1 MRGNTKI
8 IGSLLLICLLILC
21 FSTVSNA
28 AIEIKPIYTNVNG
41 NKYTK
46 IHDNITVSTA
56 YQYCYDMRGATSTLG
71 VNSLDPHLSL
81 SADWGATAYL
91 GTSTYG
97 SVRDKYGVKVT
108 IGDEMTFYSTTNNI
122 TGVMDLGVR
131 TYSNQGINNYVSS
144 ILEGLNASNINYGAL
159 YTNKDTKYVEEIPA
173 TTSDSYLEKTK
184 GMALNEVKGWYN
196 VGKDSDLNS
205 AYPIIMKINI
215 LGMGRQNGTA
225 QSNYTYRPVIW
236 N

>member
-1 MRGNTKI
+1 MRGKIKI
-8 IGSLLLICLLILC
+8 IGSLLLICLFILC
-21 FSTVSNA
+21 FSTISNA
-28 AIEIKPIYTNVNG
+28 AIEIKPIYTN
-41 NKYTK
+41 KQTK
-46 IHDNITVSTA
+46 IHDNITISTA

-97 SVRDKYGVKVT
+97 SVRDRIGVKVT

-131 TYSNQGINNYVSS
+131 YNNQGINNYVSS
-144 ILEGLNASNINYGAL
+144 ILEGSNTSNINYGVL
-159 YTNKDTKYVEEIPA
+159 YTNKDTKYVEEIPL
-173 TTSDSYLEKTK
+173 TTSENYLEKTK
-184 GMALNEVKGWYN
+184 GMALNEVKGWYS

-205 AYPIIMKINI
+205 SYPIMMRISI
-215 LGMGRQNGTA
+215 LGGGRFNGTA
-225 QSNYTYRPVIW
+225 QLNYTYRPVIW

>member
-1 MRGNTKI
+1 MRGKIKI
-8 IGSLLLICLLILC
+8 IGSLLLICLFILC

-46 IHDNITVSTA
+46 IHDIITVNTA
-56 YQYCYDMRGATSTLG
+56 YKYCYDMRGATSTLG

-97 SVRDKYGVKVT
+97 SVRDRTGVKVT

-131 TYSNQGINNYVSS
+131 TYNNQGINNYVSS
-144 ILEGLNASNINYGAL
+144 IFEGLNASNSNYGVL
-159 YTNKDTKYVEEIPA
+159 YTNKDTKYVEEIPL
-173 TTSDSYLEKTK
+173 TTSENYLEKTK
-184 GMALNEVKGWYN
+184 GMALNEVKGWYS

-205 AYPIIMKINI
+205 SYPIMMRISI
-215 LGMGRQNGTA
+215 LGEGRHNGTA
-225 QSNYTYRPVIW
+225 QLNNTYRPVIW